1 MVGLSA
7 PCILHFSFCISHF
20 AFFPP
25 RFEPWTPLSLLP
37 SLARLVSMG
46 RMPSYLE
53 ALTLRL
59 AAGIAELPEEVR
71 ARHGKYLL
79 AGQREDGGFAGREG
93 GSDLYYT
100 GFALRSLAILGELY
114 GPPAE
119 RAAGF
124 LRSRLAGQESIVDF
138 LSLIYGAMLVESAAG
153 IDVFQGADPGWR
165 DAVAAALEKL
175 RRPDGGYA
183 KGAEGIASS
192 TYHTFLVLLC
202 QQLIGKGPRQPEQI
216 VAFLKSQAC
225 DEGGFREI
233 RASKRAGTNPTAA
246 AIGALRI
253 LGSLDDHSRLDTI
266 DFLAEMQTD
275 EGGLRANTRI
285 PIADLLS
292 TFTGLITLEDLGG
305 TAEIDLPAVRRFV
318 RSLDLETG
326 GFRGAEWD
334 PAHDVEYTFYG
345 LGTLGLLTKYP

>member
-1 MVGLSA
+1 MS
-7 PCILHFSFCISHF
+7 
-20 AFFPP
+20 
-25 RFEPWTPLSLLP
+25 T
-37 SLARLVSMG
+37 
-46 RMPSYLE
+46 YLE
-53 ALTLRL
+53 DLTLRL
-59 AAGIAELPEEVR
+59 AAAIAELPEDLR
-71 ARHGKYLL
+71 ARQAKYLL
-79 AGQREDGGFAGREG
+79 EAQRDDGGFAGREG

-100 GFALRSLAILGELY
+100 GFALRSLAMLGELH

-119 RAAGF
+119 KAATF
-124 LRSRLAGQESIVDF
+124 LKSRLSGQESIVDF
-138 LSLIYGAMLVESAAG
+138 LSLIYGAALLNATAD
-153 IDVFQGADPGWR
+153 IDVFEDAEPNWR

-175 RRPDGGYA
+175 RRADGGYA
-183 KGAEGIASS
+183 KGAEGTASS

-202 QQLIGKGPRQPEQI
+202 QQLIGREPQQPVGI
-216 VAFLKSQAC
+216 VKFLQSQRS

-246 AIGALRI
+246 AIGALKI
-253 LGSLDDHSRLDTI
+253 LQALDENTRLDTI

-292 TFTGLITLEDLGG
+292 TFTGLLTLEDLGG
-305 TAEIDLPAVRRFV
+305 AESIDLAAARRFAQ
-318 RSLDLETG
+318 SLALDDG

-345 LGTLGLLTKYP
+345 LGTLGLLSHHA